1 MQLTVLGSAGS
12 HTGPGRACSGYLL
25 QHADTTLL
33 VECGNGST
41 AELQRHVGFEEVD
54 AVVISHRHVDHCIDL
69 VGMFYALRFHD
80 GGPRRVDLYAP
91 DGVVETLTGLLSD
104 DSRMAF
110 DEVFRSHVVDAGD
123 TLDVGDV
130 RVELFRSVHPP
141 PTVSM
146 RFEAG
151 GRVLTYSG
159 DSAGGPDLVA
169 AARGADVFLC
179 EATWQGHADE
189 WPEGIHLTARGAGEI
204 AAEADV
210 GRLLLTHVIGSAD
223 LDVSLAEA
231 RETFAG
237 EVALAIDGDTYTV

>member
-1 MQLTVLGSAGS
+1 MQLTVLGTAGS

-25 QHADTTLL
+25 RHDGTTVL
-33 VECGNGST
+33 VDVGNGST
-41 AELQRHVGFEEVD
+41 AELQRHIGFEDVD
-54 AVVISHRHVDHCIDL
+54 AVLVSHRHVDHCVDL

-110 DEVFRSHVVDAGD
+110 DTVFRTHRVAAGD
-123 TLDVGDV
+123 TLDLGPLE
-130 RVELFRSVHPP
+130 VELHHSVHPP

-146 RFEAG
+146 RFHDGE
-151 GRVLTYSG
+151 RVLTYSA

-179 EATWQGHADE
+179 EATWQGDPSA
-189 WPEGIHLTARGAGEI
+189 WPDGVHLTARGAGEV
-204 AAEADV
+204 AEQAGV
-210 GRLLLTHVIGSAD
+210 GRLLLTHVLGSAD
-223 LDVSLAEA
+223 RDVSLSQA
-231 RETFAG
+231 RETFSGDLELAEDG
-237 EVALAIDGDTYTV
+237 ETYEV